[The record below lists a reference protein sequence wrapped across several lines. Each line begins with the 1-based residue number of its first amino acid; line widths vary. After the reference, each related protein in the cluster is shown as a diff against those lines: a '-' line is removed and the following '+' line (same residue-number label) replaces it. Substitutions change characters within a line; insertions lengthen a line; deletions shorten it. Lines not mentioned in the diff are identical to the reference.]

1 MDISFFEESLTKNS
15 MVLLHA
21 TSENNAVAFPL
32 LPNVDR
38 KEQNFNAD
46 TTPTSTISNLAPLIN
61 LVDIALQ
68 SSQKVCRHFLFHNIM
83 VATKEDFAL
92 ATDKQIGQRRSQRT
106 STRSELSFGY
116 QGLLNP

>member
-1 MDISFFEESLTKNS
+1 
-15 MVLLHA
+15 MVLLHT

-46 TTPTSTISNLAPLIN
+46 TTPTSNISNLAPLIN

-83 VATKEDFAL
+83 VATKEDFASFPMVV
-92 ATDKQIGQRRSQRT
+92 IGKW
-106 STRSELSFGY
+106 SEFWSLIFKA
-116 QGLLNP
+116 